1 MTSIAYEQMA
11 GLVYGT
17 LVGDALAM
25 PVHWYYDREALHRD
39 YGEVRDYLA
48 PRNPHPGSILWR
60 SNYQAL
66 NAKGEI
72 LHDQAR
78 YWGQQGVHYHQ
89 NLKPGENTL
98 NLQLGRVLANCL
110 TTSGSYDPDLYLK
123 RFAEF
128 MLTPGRHR
136 DTYIEECHR
145 NFFTR
150 YAQGKPL
157 RKCGGEDIHI
167 GGLAH
172 VGILCAWLANDETA
186 ARAAVRTHVS
196 LTHNSPDVLK
206 AADDQA
212 RILMAV
218 LRGRSLEEAITNIAN
233 EWLPPKQAQEW
244 LRHPDSV
251 IVGQRFSTACYIRES
266 FPATLYLALKYSED
280 IQSGLVAN
288 TNLGGDNCHRGAVLG
303 ALLGAANGFTKI
315 PQRWRDGLMAKEELH
330 GLCEAAARPNQLLH
344 HK

>member
-1 MTSIAYEQMA
+1 MA
-11 GLVYGT
+11 GLVYGS

-60 SNYQAL
+60 STYQAL

-78 YWGQQGVHYHQ
+78 YWGKQGIHYHQ
-89 NLKPGENTL
+89 HLQPGENTL
-98 NLQLGRVLANCL
+98 NLQLGLVLADCL
-110 TTSGSYDPDLYLK
+110 ITIGHYDADLYLE

-136 DTYIEECHR
+136 DTYIEEYHR

-172 VGILCAWLANDETA
+172 VGLLCAWLANDEAA

-196 LTHNSPDVLK
+196 LTHNSQDILQ
-206 AADDQA
+206 AADDLV

-218 LRGRSLEEAITNIAN
+218 FRGRSLEDAITEIGNQ
-233 EWLPPKQAQEW
+233 WLPPKQAQEW

-266 FPATLYLALKYSED
+266 FPATLYLALKYTQD
-280 IQSGLVAN
+280 IESGLVAN

-303 ALLGAANGFTKI
+303 ALLGAANGFTNI
-315 PQRWRDGLMAKEELH
+315 PMRWRDGLKAKDELH
-330 GLCEAAARPNQLLH
+330 RFCEAGANPNRLAHL
-344 HK
+344 K